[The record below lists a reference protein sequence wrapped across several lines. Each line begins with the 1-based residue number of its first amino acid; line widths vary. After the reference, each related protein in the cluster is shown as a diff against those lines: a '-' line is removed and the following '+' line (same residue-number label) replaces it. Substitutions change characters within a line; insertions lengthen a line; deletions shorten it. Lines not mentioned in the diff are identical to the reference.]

1 VTFEFELSE
10 DYQKWF
16 DNQLEELV
24 LLYGEQSEF
33 TENVFETMNSK
44 IYRWDTDTTSLQFVL
59 IKTENTEPRAL
70 LGVLNKDYQ
79 GVVP

>member
-1 VTFEFELSE
+1 MTFEFELSE